1 MKLRFT
7 PRAARDLVSIA
18 DFIRAR
24 NPSGAL
30 RVRTAILRTL
40 GTLTLFPHAGRTQT
54 IEGVRNS

>member
-1 MKLRFT
+1 M
-7 PRAARDLVSIA
+7 SIA